1 MINLPNLITLVRIML
16 VLPLM
21 GLLYQPY
28 SICQWGALT
37 IFLLAAAT
45 DWLDGYLARKWNQI
59 TETGKFLDPLSD
71 KILVIAPLLVLIER
85 RQIPAWG
92 VFIIILREMV
102 IAGWRV
108 NPQLKNQQQISG
120 ASLWGKIKTVSQ
132 IIAVSLLLT
141 PLAQLQWTG
150 LVFFWIA
157 VALTIISGIIY
168 LLPKSITEVE

>member
-1 MINLPNLITLVRIML
+1 MSVGCIDNFFVGCGNRLVRR
-16 VLPLM
+16 LP
-21 GLLYQPY
+21 GEEVESNY
-28 SICQWGALT
+28 
-37 IFLLAAAT
+37 
-45 DWLDGYLARKWNQI
+45 RN
-59 TETGKFLDPLSD
+59 GKFLDPLSD

-132 IIAVSLLLT
+132 ITAVSLLLT